1 MIIDLSK
8 IDEKGQN
15 IDLVVSFDE
24 NYLKNTAIQEL
35 NNVVVKGRIFYDV
48 TSEVIID
55 VNVKGKMVLLDA
67 IDLEPIDYPFNININ
82 ESVSE
87 NSEEFCRI
95 FEKTSNILDIKN
107 FLWQNIVLEV
117 PIRVVRDT
125 NKSIFKEGDG
135 WELIDENTKK
145 VDPRLSPLA
154 ALLEREGKEW

>member
-8 IDEKGQN
+8 VDEKGQN

-154 ALLEREGKEW
+154 ALLESEGKE

>member
-8 IDEKGQN
+8 VDEKGQN

-145 VDPRLSPLA
+145 VDSRLSPLA
-154 ALLEREGKEW
+154 ALLESEGKEW

>member
-8 IDEKGQN
+8 VDEKGQN
-15 IDLVVSFDE
+15 IDLVASFDE

-154 ALLEREGKEW
+154 ALLESEGKE

>member
-154 ALLEREGKEW
+154 ALLEREGKE